1 MSTISD
7 RKLVVR
13 VTNTTETPYLIKINT
28 QFAEFSVVTPEQAK
42 FIKPMDL
49 EILSIIPQGD
59 PDLTIHLNELL
70 RTIKPELQ
78 SNTLWFPTPKNTGKI
93 EDDNPIQT
101 RTLEEVC
108 ELKKKKNWIRK
119 AKKIPKETF
128 RKIWLDQYTANRK
141 PRTSS
146 WKLSGWLPWLF
157 CQTQSGF
164 WDEHGIEGESYP
176 KRRQCCIQP
185 KSTHVIPPKRR
196 SARWISPDAQVW
208 SYYFFYLFSKFA
220 SPIFAQRK
228 PNENLRLLVDLS
240 KMNILYADDY
250 TKNNHPVSTLTD
262 AAQHLAGKSL
272 FCKVDCS
279 QAYHCLQMTDQ
290 RSVKMLAFK
299 FSNCY

>member
-49 EILSIIPQGD
+49 AILSMIPQGD

-78 SNTLWFPTPKNTGKI
+78 SNTLWFPTPENTGKI

-119 AKKIPKETF
+119 AK
-128 RKIWLDQYTANRK
+128 QN
-141 PRTSS
+141 
-146 WKLSGWLPWLF
+146 
-157 CQTQSGF
+157 
-164 WDEHGIEGESYP
+164 P
-176 KRRQCCIQP
+176 KRN
-185 KSTHVIPPKRR
+185 V
-196 SARWISPDAQVW
+196 
-208 SYYFFYLFSKFA
+208 SKDLIG
-220 SPIFAQRK
+220 PI
-228 PNENLRLLVDLS
+228 
-240 KMNILYADDY
+240 
-250 TKNNHPVSTLTD
+250 
-262 AAQHLAGKSL
+262 
-272 FCKVDCS
+272 
-279 QAYHCLQMTDQ
+279 HC
-290 RSVKMLAFK
+290 
-299 FSNCY
+299 